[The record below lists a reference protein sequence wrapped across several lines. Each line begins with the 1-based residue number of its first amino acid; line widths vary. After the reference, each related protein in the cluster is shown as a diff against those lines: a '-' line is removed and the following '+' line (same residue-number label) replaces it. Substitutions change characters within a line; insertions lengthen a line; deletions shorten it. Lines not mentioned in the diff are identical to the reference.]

1 METAMVDQAFEERV
15 REDIWAILSRKYN
28 TVRHGGH
35 PADAGEYLH
44 ERTFWPDMRFHEAKV
59 TKGPGGPQIRITFTP
74 VDAPDS
80 IYGYKV
86 DVQKAADAWSKRVGI
101 REPRQNPSMFAAE
114 LIWYM
119 VAYVGSIQIESQ
131 PKGEDGVRWINTGA
145 DVFTPLP
152 EPEELHH
159 RA

>member
-1 METAMVDQAFEERV
+1 MVDQAFEERV
-15 REDIWAILSRKYN
+15 RDDIWAILSRKYS

-44 ERTFWPDMRFHEAKV
+44 ERTFWPDMRFHGVEV
-59 TKGPGGPQIRITFTP
+59 VQGPNGAQVRITFTP
-74 VDAPDS
+74 VDEPDAT
-80 IYGYKV
+80 YGYKI
-86 DVQKAADAWSKRVGI
+86 DVNTAAAAWSERIGI

-119 VAYVGSIQIESQ
+119 VAYVGSIEIEAC
-131 PKGEDGVRWINTGA
+131 PKGEGGVRWINTGA
-145 DVFTPLP
+145 DVFKPLP

-159 RA
+159 QN